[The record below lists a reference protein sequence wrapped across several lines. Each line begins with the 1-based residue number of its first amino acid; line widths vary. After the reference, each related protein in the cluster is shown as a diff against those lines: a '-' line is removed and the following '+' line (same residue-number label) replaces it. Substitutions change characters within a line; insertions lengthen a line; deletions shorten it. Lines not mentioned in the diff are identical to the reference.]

1 MPKGTFFGVSKEEE
15 TTKYEEVKRIAR
27 DKVTSMKENVDNL
40 AAELHEL
47 QEVYDLDEKEG
58 LAQWFVKDNRF
69 REVRQDLLRA
79 ERACKKPYFGRIDF
93 VDSQNDTK
101 ATYYI
106 GKSVIYEDPADPV
119 VIDWRAPVSSV
130 YYEQNLGKCRYKV
143 PREGSF
149 EIDLK
154 RKRTYEIDDEG
165 VKDYFDSEVVANDEL
180 LTKYLS
186 KSKRNVLSE
195 IIATIQQ
202 EQNEVIRI
210 NPHHNVLIQGSAGSG
225 KTTVAMHRISY
236 ILYNYE
242 REFAAKDFYIIG
254 SNKLLLNYIT
264 GVLPDLDVY
273 DVPQM
278 TMEELFIR
286 LLYEEWDDRQIRKNE
301 KTDKNIG
308 VKGQSLWFDRLEEYC
323 EKLLWEY
330 IPQEDIRV
338 RDNNHL
344 LMSGEDIKKVLRDMK
359 GRTIKD
365 IYDKLTDIL
374 ISRLESEMFGKGL
387 SYSSEMQKRMYSYFE
402 NYFRRREVKDNVFSI
417 YNRFVKEQKANGI
430 ICEVFEDTPDLYDLA
445 SLTYIYKRLKET
457 EVIREACHVVID
469 EAQDFGISVYRS
481 LKYCLSK
488 CTFTIMGDVAQNINL
503 GCGLGDWEEL
513 KNVMLP
519 DEYDYF
525 GLLRKSYRNTIE
537 ISNFATDILRHGS
550 FPIYPVEPIIRH
562 GNEVTIE
569 GISDFD
575 KRLDSIAKILIE
587 WKSEYETIAVIC
599 KDVEESKKT
608 ALLLETKL
616 KNGYKTEG
624 FVKLFDENNIDLSKR
639 VTVLPIEYAK
649 GLEFDAVIISD
660 ASKKSYPSEDGYAKL
675 LYVAATR
682 ALHELKVF
690 YSDELTGLIADA
702 IPQNRL
708 NVFLQDDDHHK
719 KALIMPEDE
728 RTNDEI
734 ARDQAIIGD
743 YESSI
748 RDKYGPKKIVINQP
762 VQKFDNNRK
771 GNEKRQSKRINI
783 NENKS
788 SVVYSLTNEKK
799 EIESRKSVYGV
810 GGVNIDNQ
818 VRLSEVKTRKALKK
832 KSEFGDSPD
841 GTSLLPPGHGKINT
855 AVKWVNEERD
865 KVTVTSFYDN
875 LCLIPVSED
884 TVRVLIYKTEG
895 RHLPVPKEVK
905 LSSSVKWNCVQGRNS
920 IEVSTE
926 KICISIDRKTGN
938 ITYSSKKV
946 GKMFSESIKLG
957 RQYNESDRT
966 WYQFIGWKKNESIKA
981 VDEDGSFID
990 VISTARYISHGPDS
1004 ECACE
1009 IISANGYRLIFPAG
1023 NKLLLNT
1030 IPSYSYIKFEKA
1042 EEIDFYF
1049 QVIK

>member
-1 MPKGTFFGVSKEEE
+1 MPKGTFFGVTKEEE
-15 TTKYEEVKRIAR
+15 KTKYEEVKRIAK
-27 DKVTSMKENVDNL
+27 DKVSQMKSNVDSL

-93 VDSQNDTK
+93 IDSENDKK

-143 PREGSF
+143 PREGAF

-154 RKRTYEIDDEG
+154 RKRTYEIEDDG
-165 VKDYFDSEVVANDEL
+165 IKDFYDSEVVANDEL

-242 REFAAKDFYIIG
+242 REFSAKDFYIIG

-273 DVPQM
+273 DVPQL
-278 TMEELFIR
+278 TMEELFVR
-286 LLYEEWDDRQIRKNE
+286 LLYEEWDGREVRKID

-308 VKGQSLWFDRLEEYC
+308 IKGQSGWFDKLEEFC
-323 EKLLWEY
+323 EKLMWEY
-330 IPQEDIRV
+330 VPQENIRV
-338 RDNNHL
+338 RENNHI
-344 LMSGEDIKKVLRDMK
+344 LMTGEDIKKILRDMK

-387 SYSSEMQKRMYSYFE
+387 SYSSEMQKRMYTFYE
-402 NYFRRREVKDNVFSI
+402 NYFRKREVKDSI
-417 YNRFVKEQKANGI
+417 FDIYSRFIREQRSAGI
-430 ICEVFEDTPDLYDLA
+430 KCEVNENIPDLYDLA
-445 SLTYIYKRLKET
+445 SLAFIYKRLKET

-469 EAQDFGISVYRS
+469 EAQDFGISVYRA
-481 LKYCLSK
+481 LKYCMNK

-513 KNVMLP
+513 KKVMLP
-519 DEYDYF
+519 NEYDYF
-525 GLLRKSYRNTIE
+525 GLLRKSYRNTVE
-537 ISNFATDILRHGS
+537 ISNFATDILRHGT

-562 GNEVTIE
+562 GREVIVKGIE
-569 GISDFD
+569 EDS
-575 KRLDSIAKILIE
+575 KRLEAIADCLFK
-587 WKSEYETIAVIC
+587 WKNEYETIAVIC
-599 KDVEESKKT
+599 RDVNEAKETAKILDSLLKT
-608 ALLLETKL
+608 GYETD
-616 KNGYKTEG
+616 GYI
-624 FVKLFDENNIDLSKR
+624 KLFDEDNVELSGKA
-639 VTVLPIEYAK
+639 TVLPIEYAK
-649 GLEFDAVIISD
+649 GLEFDAVIVSD
-660 ASKKSYPSEDGYAKL
+660 ASKKAYPKEDGYAKL

-682 ALHELKVF
+682 ALHELIVF
-690 YSDELTGLIADA
+690 YSDNLTGLIADP
-702 IPQNRL
+702 IPKDRVNIEL
-708 NVFLQDDDHHK
+708 KDDDHHK

-728 RTNDEI
+728 RTTDEI
-734 ARDQAIIGD
+734 ARDQAVIGD
-743 YESSI
+743 YESAH
-748 RDKYGPKKIVINQP
+748 RDKYGPKKIVTNKP
-762 VQKFDNNRK
+762 VVNKNI
-771 GNEKRQSKRINI
+771 SKVSNKILI
-783 NENKS
+783 NEHKG
-788 SVVYSLTNEKK
+788 SVVYAEKTEK
-799 EIESRKSVYGV
+799 VIESRKSVYGI
-810 GGVNIDNQ
+810 GGVNIDNK
-818 VRLSEVKTRKALKK
+818 VSLSETNSRKPLRK
-832 KSEFGDSPD
+832 KSEFGDSPE

-855 AVKWVNEERD
+855 AVKWIYEEKDR
-865 KVTVTSFYDN
+865 VTITSFYDN
-875 LCLIPVSED
+875 LCIIPVSED
-884 TVRVLIYKTEG
+884 VVRVLIYKTEG
-895 RHLPVPKEVK
+895 RHLPVPKEIK
-905 LSSSVKWNCVQGRNS
+905 CFENVKWSCVQGRNTVD
-920 IEVSTE
+920 ICTD
-926 KICISIDRKTGN
+926 KICISVDRKTGN
-938 ITYSSKKV
+938 VSFASKRV
-946 GKMFSESIKLG
+946 GNMLSESAKLG

-966 WYQFIGWKKNESIKA
+966 WYHFLAWKKNESIKA
-981 VDEDGSFID
+981 VDEDGSFMD
-990 VISTARYISHGPDS
+990 VISQARFISHGPES
-1004 ECACE
+1004 EKACE

-1030 IPSYSYIKFEKA
+1030 IPSYSYIKYEKA
-1042 EEIDFYF
+1042 GEIDFYF
-1049 QVIK
+1049 QVAK